1 MEHRR
6 VVITGIGTVAP
17 GAKNSEEFLEL
28 LKEGRSGIKFSAEQ
42 EEYGFE
48 CQVAGKAESGIDLND
63 PILKYHEVQLGNDFI
78 QLACTAALEAWKS
91 AGLDIPEPDSEVDYR
106 TGVVIGGITPGT
118 DVIVDKVAPLIKRK
132 KVRRLGS
139 QIVPNVMPSGA
150 SAYLSSIFAAG
161 AYSYSLNSACST
173 GTDSIIN
180 GAASI
185 WLGFADRMI
194 VGASEHYSPYNLAGF
209 DSMRLMN
216 KQWNHE
222 PERASRPLS
231 NTAHGFVPGSGAGIL
246 ILEAHDVAI
255 ARGAKIY
262 GEIIGSAVNCG
273 AQRGGGTMTYPNKDG
288 VIRALNTAMG
298 YSQLAPTDIDYING
312 HLSGTVADVLEIS
325 NWRDVLKLG
334 PGKFPPINS
343 TKALIGHC
351 LGAAGALEFN
361 AMVLQV
367 ENNFIHQALNT
378 EDIHP
383 EIEGMI
389 GREAVPMQ
397 RLDKEINIAA
407 KASFGFGDVNSVII
421 YKKWKENA

>member
-1 MEHRR
+1 MEQRR
-6 VVITGIGTVAP
+6 VVVTGIGTVAP
-17 GAKNSEEFLEL
+17 GAKNTAEFLEN
-28 LKEGRSGIKFSAEQ
+28 LKAGRSGIKSAPEQ

-48 CQVAGKAESGIDLND
+48 CQVAGKAESGIDLDD
-63 PILKYHEVQLGNDFI
+63 PVLRYHEVHLGNEFI
-78 QLACTAALEAWKS
+78 QLACMAALEAWKD
-91 AGLDIPEPDSEVDYR
+91 AGLEIPEPDSEVDYR

-118 DVIVDKVAPLIKRK
+118 DLIADKVAPMIKRK

-161 AYSYSLNSACST
+161 AYSVSLNSACST

-185 WLGFADRMI
+185 WLGIADRMI
-194 VGASEHYSPYNLAGF
+194 VGASEPYSMYNLAGF
-209 DSMRLMN
+209 DAMRLMN

-231 NTAHGFVPGSGAGIL
+231 ETAHGFVPGSGAGIL
-246 ILEAHDVAI
+246 ILEAYEVAM

-262 GEIIGSAVNCG
+262 GEFIGSAVNCG

-288 VIRALNTAMG
+288 VVRALNTALG
-298 YSQLAPTDIDYING
+298 YSQLKSTDIDYING
-312 HLSGTVADVLEIS
+312 HLSGTVADVLEVS
-325 NWRDVLKLG
+325 NWRDVLNLG
-334 PGKFPPINS
+334 PGSFPPINS

-361 AMVLQV
+361 AMILQV
-367 ENNFIHQALNT
+367 EHNFIHQALNT
-378 EDIHP
+378 EDLHP
-383 EIEGMI
+383 EIEQMI

-397 RLDKEINIAA
+397 KLDKEINIAA

-421 YKKWKENA
+421 YKKWKDGK